1 MSIYITRALGVG
13 STLGIL
19 LMVYMGKG
27 ITKNRLLIG
36 FMIDE
41 INSMG

>member
-27 ITKNRLLIG
+27 IKKIG
-36 FMIDE
+36 YSLVSWLMK
-41 INSMG
+41 